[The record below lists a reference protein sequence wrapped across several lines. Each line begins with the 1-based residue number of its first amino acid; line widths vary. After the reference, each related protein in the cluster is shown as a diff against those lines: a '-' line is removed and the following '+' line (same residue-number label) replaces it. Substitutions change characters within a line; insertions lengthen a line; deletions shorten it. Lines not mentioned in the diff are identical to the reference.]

1 MAHHEAAHLS
11 PERGRRGWAEPS
23 GLRAPGP
30 PRRPGD
36 GSNRRRH
43 LPSPPPPLRRAHCAG
58 AGRPPRHMITEGAG
72 RGEDGT
78 EPSVLRKE
86 LGKEDPTILSVSTDR
101 HLPQKLILSI
111 PDISPAESATSE
123 AADAFR
129 AVGKCLEMLWK
140 RSGNRPVLVE
150 VSHTHTRVAL
160 RPGPP
165 ARQEAPV
172 APRPS
177 RPAARG
183 RPQRRTAHAL
193 SRPFRRG
200 AQARRV
206 AAHARGAGWR
216 WPRGINMEDEEV
228 AESWE
233 EAADS
238 GEIDRR
244 LEKKLKITQKE
255 SRKSK
260 SPPKVP
266 IVIQD
271 DSLTAGPP
279 PQIRILKR
287 PTTNGVLSNPHSASR
302 PAFPVKS
309 LAQREAEYA
318 EARKRILG
326 SASPE
331 EEQEKPILDRPPRLS
346 QPEDTRQP
354 NNVIRQPLGPDGS
367 QGFKQ
372 RR

>member
-1 MAHHEAAHLS
+1 MAGEARPPCWGGRAEEKAPWGAGAPSLLLPPPFS
-11 PERGRRGWAEPS
+11 PPLGRTCSPASPLPAPLAAVRACAVRGW
-23 GLRAPGP
+23 
-30 PRRPGD
+30 
-36 GSNRRRH
+36 RRR
-43 LPSPPPPLRRAHCAG
+43 RA
-58 AGRPPRHMITEGAG
+58 I
-72 RGEDGT
+72 
-78 EPSVLRKE
+78 K
-86 LGKEDPTILSVSTDR
+86 
-101 HLPQKLILSI
+101 
-111 PDISPAESATSE
+111 
-123 AADAFR
+123 
-129 AVGKCLEMLWK
+129 
-140 RSGNRPVLVE
+140 
-150 VSHTHTRVAL
+150 
-160 RPGPP
+160 
-165 ARQEAPV
+165 
-172 APRPS
+172 
-177 RPAARG
+177 
-183 RPQRRTAHAL
+183 
-193 SRPFRRG
+193 
-200 AQARRV
+200 
-206 AAHARGAGWR
+206 
-216 WPRGINMEDEEV
+216 MEDEEV

-271 DSLTAGPP
+271 DSLPAGPP

-287 PTTNGVLSNPHSASR
+287 PTTNGVLSNPNSASR

-331 EEQEKPILDRPPRLS
+331 EEQEKPILDRPPRIS

>member
-1 MAHHEAAHLS
+1 
-11 PERGRRGWAEPS
+11 
-23 GLRAPGP
+23 
-30 PRRPGD
+30 
-36 GSNRRRH
+36 
-43 LPSPPPPLRRAHCAG
+43 
-58 AGRPPRHMITEGAG
+58 
-72 RGEDGT
+72 
-78 EPSVLRKE
+78 
-86 LGKEDPTILSVSTDR
+86 
-101 HLPQKLILSI
+101 
-111 PDISPAESATSE
+111 
-123 AADAFR
+123 
-129 AVGKCLEMLWK
+129 
-140 RSGNRPVLVE
+140 
-150 VSHTHTRVAL
+150 
-160 RPGPP
+160 
-165 ARQEAPV
+165 
-172 APRPS
+172 
-177 RPAARG
+177 
-183 RPQRRTAHAL
+183 
-193 SRPFRRG
+193 
-200 AQARRV
+200 
-206 AAHARGAGWR
+206 
-216 WPRGINMEDEEV
+216 MEDEEV

-271 DSLTAGPP
+271 DSLPAGPP

-287 PTTNGVLSNPHSASR
+287 PTSNGVVNSPNSTSR
-302 PAFPVKS
+302 PALPVKS

-331 EEQEKPILDRPPRLS
+331 EEQEKPILDRPSSVLLPFRPTRIS
-346 QPEDTRQP
+346 QPEDSRQP